1 MNHIAETDIDTA
13 GSPGS
18 RGSSSP
24 VPPPA
29 TEVQEHKAAESR
41 TFKARFVAFLEA
53 YALLVLLVVIALFF
67 CFWSETSST
76 FPTLANLRILLASQ
90 AVIGVISLGM
100 LLPLL
105 CQEFDLSVGN
115 IAALTAILVANFVS
129 GGGNVVAAVV
139 LALVIGMAIGGVNAL
154 IVTRL
159 HVNGVITTLGM
170 STILTGVILQQ
181 TGGLAPSSD
190 IPPALTNFGIGMIG
204 GVPVIFITLIVIAAI
219 TYFVLCHTSLG
230 RQIYAVGSNLEAAK
244 LVGLRTDGLKAATFV
259 AGGVLCA
266 LGGLLY
272 LSRAGGASPNVGMT
286 FTLPA
291 FAAAFLSAAAVRPG
305 RFNVWGT
312 IVAVYFLAVLN
323 NGLNLA
329 GVDPYVNDW
338 VNGGALIVGVALAT
352 VLYRRRTT

>member
-1 MNHIAETDIDTA
+1 MNPTTEPNIDDA
-13 GSPGS
+13 ASPGATA
-18 RGSSSP
+18 SSNP
-24 VPPPA
+24 VPSA
-29 TEVQEHKAAESR
+29 GEAQELKAAESR
-41 TFKARFVAFLEA
+41 TWKARFVSFLEA
-53 YALLVLLVVIALFF
+53 YALLVVLAAIALFF

-76 FPTLANLRILLASQ
+76 FPTVANLRILLASQ
-90 AVIGVISLGM
+90 AVIGVISLGL

-115 IAALTAILVANFVS
+115 IAGLTAILVADFVS
-129 GGGNVVAAVV
+129 GGGNVVAAVI
-139 LALVIGMAIGGVNAL
+139 LALVIGAVIGGVNAL

-190 IPPALTNFGIGMIG
+190 IPQSLTNFGTGLVAGI
-204 GVPVIFITLIVIAAI
+204 PVIFITLIAIAAV
-219 TYFVLCHTSLG
+219 TYFVLGHTSLG

-259 AGGVLCA
+259 VGGLLCS

-272 LSRAGGASPNVGMT
+272 VARAGGASPNVGAT

-312 IVAVYFLAVLN
+312 IIAVYFLAVLN

-338 VNGGALIVGVALAT
+338 VNGGALIIGVALAT
-352 VLYRRRTT
+352 VLYRRRTS

>member
-1 MNHIAETDIDTA
+1 MNPTTAAATDDTSA
-13 GSPGS
+13 AQ
-18 RGSSSP
+18 P
-24 VPPPA
+24 VLPSV
-29 TEVQEHKAAESR
+29 EGEQNRKARDAQ
-41 TFKARFVAFLEA
+41 TFKARMIRFLEA
-53 YALLVLLVVIALFF
+53 YALLVLLVAISLFF

-76 FPTLANLRILLASQ
+76 FPTLANVRILLASQ
-90 AVIGVISLGM
+90 AVIGVISLGL

-115 IAALTAILVANFVS
+115 IAALSAILVADFVS
-129 GGGNVVAAVV
+129 GGRSVAAA
-139 LALVIGMAIGGVNAL
+139 LALVVVIGIVVGGANAF

-159 HVNGVITTLGM
+159 HVNGVIATLGM
-170 STILTGVILQQ
+170 ATILTGVIQKQ
-181 TGGLAPSSD
+181 TGGLAPTSD
-190 IPPALTNFGIGMIG
+190 IPPALTNFGTGLVA
-204 GVPVIFITLIVIAAI
+204 GVPIIFITLIAIAAV

-244 LVGLRTDGLKAATFV
+244 LVGLRTDGLRAATFIV
-259 AGGVLCA
+259 GAMLCSI
-266 LGGLLY
+266 GGLLY
-272 LSRAGGASPNVGMT
+272 LARAGGASPNVGET

-312 IVAVYFLAVLN
+312 IIAVYFLAVLN

-338 VNGGALIVGVALAT
+338 VNGGALIIGVALAT